1 MIPFA
6 GSDFWLA
13 DLGLE
18 FFHWPEQNLKKQE
31 MRRGRA
37 CQVLES
43 INPKPSAGGYSRVL
57 SWVDSE
63 THGLLRA
70 EAYDSNGKLLKEFE
84 LKEAEKVNGQ
94 WKVSELQMRNT
105 QTGSRTTLKFNFGK
119 P

>member
-1 MIPFA
+1 SGEQPAEKLVVVHTNSASNCYLLARALNSDKSFTELAPCPQPMTAFA

-31 MRRGRA
+31 MRRGRP

-57 SWVDSE
+57 CWVDGE
-63 THGLLRA
+63 THG
-70 EAYDSNGKLLKEFE
+70 
-84 LKEAEKVNGQ
+84 
-94 WKVSELQMRNT
+94 
-105 QTGSRTTLKFNFGK
+105 
-119 P
+119 